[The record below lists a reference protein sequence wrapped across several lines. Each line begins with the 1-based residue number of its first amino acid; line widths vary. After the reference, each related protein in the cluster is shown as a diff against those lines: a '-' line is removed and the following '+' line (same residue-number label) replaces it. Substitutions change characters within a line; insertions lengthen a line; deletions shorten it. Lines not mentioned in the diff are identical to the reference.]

1 MDFFWLNLEF
11 LEKMILFKFCSYMSS
26 NIYDRTGLMETPRSK
41 PSPPPPRVSKL
52 NAAKSDGTSSSP
64 AVPNTRLSL
73 DRSSPTQTVNSKPS
87 RTSRVPTPDVCIFSS
102 FRSKRVSFYM
112 FVCERKRVVFC

>member
-1 MDFFWLNLEF
+1 
-11 LEKMILFKFCSYMSS
+11 MSS

-64 AVPNTRLSL
+64 VPNTRLSL
-73 DRSSPTQTVNSKPS
+73 DRSSPSQTVNSKPSS
-87 RTSRVPTPDVCIFSS
+87 RTSRVPTPDVS
-102 FRSKRVSFYM
+102 FFCLLVPKEFL
-112 FVCERKRVVFC
+112 ERKKKTHLLLT